1 MANDLSS
8 RQWRLDTPRAFGTA
22 GAVLWPANLYIK
34 QIEFSQYAA
43 QGNQAIIKDQTGKV
57 VWSATG
63 AADLSPVRLG
73 DIGWV
78 NGLVLDT
85 LQGAG
90 LVVVYVK

>member
-8 RQWRLDTPRAFGTA
+8 RQWRLDTPIAFGSA
-22 GAVLWPANLYIK
+22 GAVIWTSNVYVK
-34 QIEFSQYAA
+34 QIEFSAYAA
-43 QGNQAIIKDQTGKV
+43 QGNKAILKDQNGKI

-78 NGLVLDT
+78 NGLCLDT
-85 LQGAG
+85 LQGGG